1 MSGFSK
7 EWDQI
12 YDKSLQLNSW
22 PWSDLVS
29 LVFVN
34 CKDIIMR
41 RGSVFELGCGS
52 GPNIR
57 FFESLGVDF
66 YGVEG
71 SEVVV
76 QNLYKKYPELKNK
89 ITVGDFSN
97 ANCFMNV
104 PDIDIIIDR
113 AAVTHND
120 LPAIKRTILNSFDK
134 LKVGGYFIGIDWF
147 STKHSDFQLGVQG
160 GDRYTRTNIK
170 EGQFKGVGNV
180 HFSDEEHMRSLFL
193 GFDIISL
200 EEKIINNYELQ
211 NNHQLASWNIVAR
224 KR

>member
-1 MSGFSK
+1 MNIFRILSSNDGSINEPNVSSFLAYLLDPNEDHGISSLLLQELLSDITKINPDFLNKIKFNDRITDLSKYSGYS
-7 EWDQI
+7 I
-12 YDKSLQLNSW
+12 N
-22 PWSDLVS
+22 
-29 LVFVN
+29 
-34 CKDIIMR
+34 II
-41 RGSVFELGCGS
+41 
-52 GPNIR
+52 
-57 FFESLGVDF
+57 
-66 YGVEG
+66 
-71 SEVVV
+71 
-76 QNLYKKYPELKNK
+76 PELSVNLEKK
-89 ITVGDFSN
+89 GKKKRR
-97 ANCFMNV
+97 
-104 PDIDIIIDR
+104 DIDIIIDR

-211 NNHQLASWNIVAR
+211 NNHQFASWNIVAR